1 MEDKS
6 GSIADYLEDT
16 INEVDT
22 LRVPDT
28 PDIAPI
34 IETPTSYWTPLRV
47 FLAIIGGVIFL
58 FVATYIF
65 RAYQKGDYFI
75 KNTFEND
82 MEFIRHRLGFNTPK
96 VEADT
101 DADLDTDLDADLDA
115 EAELPEKPHKVED
128 LPPTKKNGWCYVGT
142 DRGIRSCVDVGYNES
157 CISQDI
163 YPTREKCINPNLRY
177 D

>member
-34 IETPTSYWTPLRV
+34 TETPTSFWTPLRI
-47 FLAIIGGVIFL
+47 FIAIIGGVFL
-58 FVATYIF
+58 LFAATYIF

-82 MEFIRHRLGFNTPK
+82 MEFIRHRLGLDTASDEAGDE
-96 VEADT
+96 VGDEVGDEAD
-101 DADLDTDLDADLDA
+101 AH
-115 EAELPEKPHKVED
+115 EKPHKVED

-142 DRGIRSCVDVGYNES
+142 DRGIRSCVDVGYNET